1 METGG
6 CLFRLLKAPKSRRA
20 RPGPLLFA
28 QHSFAIG
35 STMQNN
41 DFSFLLSAQ
50 KHTDSTKKKKNGY
63 DGSDRICILHRGQRA
78 DLACRTGMVV
88 RKNRTHWS
96 HRGGKTQLSTRFDGS
111 HENFHLS
118 CLSSRLVSLQE
129 EHDKRRV
136 SVQVGIS
143 NCDGGVWWKRL
154 EEKKIR
160 QTDRH
165 TDRGGWLI
173 YMDGF

>member
-1 METGG
+1 MIS
-6 CLFRLLKAPKSRRA
+6 L
-20 RPGPLLFA
+20 
-28 QHSFAIG
+28 SFYQLRNTQI
-35 STMQNN
+35 Q
-41 DFSFLLSAQ
+41 Q
-50 KHTDSTKKKKNGY
+50 QKKKN
-63 DGSDRICILHRGQRA
+63 GSDRICILHRGQRA

-96 HRGGKTQLSTRFDGS
+96 HRGGKTQLSTRSDGS

-173 YMDGF
+173 YMDGFWVIGFTVMCIRPMFPHAHSSLARLTQ